1 MRPMLDKLRQFAAHE
16 PVIISTTL
24 AILSYIIT
32 RLITDQELAS
42 LIVAL
47 ITAII
52 GTAAARA
59 AVYTKPH
66 AVKLEQEAW
75 REGAIQALYVRP
87 PMPDEIAR
95 VDPATRTVKVTRP

>member
-1 MRPMLDKLRQFAAHE
+1 MRPVLDKLRRFAAHE

-24 AILSYIIT
+24 AIVSYIVT

-59 AVYTKPH
+59 SVYTKPS
-66 AVKLEQEAW
+66 AVKLEREAW
-75 REGAIQALYVRP
+75 REGATQALYVRP
-87 PMPDEIAR
+87 PMPDEIAH
-95 VDPATRTVKVTRP
+95 VDATTRTVRVTRP